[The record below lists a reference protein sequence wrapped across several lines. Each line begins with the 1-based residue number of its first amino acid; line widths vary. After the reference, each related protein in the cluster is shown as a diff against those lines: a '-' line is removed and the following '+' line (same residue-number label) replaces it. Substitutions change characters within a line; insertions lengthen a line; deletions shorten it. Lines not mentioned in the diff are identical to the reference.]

1 MDLFWENSGW
11 ESEDKHLMALRSA
24 PFRRAFPSID
34 TKTGPALFILRGPRQ
49 VGKSSWLKKILLE
62 YGEPRRAFYL
72 SCENV
77 ENYHELSTILKSIRT
92 TRSLILLDE
101 VSFVKEW
108 TRAVKHEIDS
118 GYRGVL
124 IVTGS
129 HAGELRQGAD
139 LMPGRFGY
147 GQELVLRPMDFAE
160 FAANRL
166 STGWPKLERAEL
178 LKLYFQIGGMP
189 TALAESGPRAKIP
202 QKAFDTYERWLVG
215 DATRLGKNKAFLE
228 GLLAQLAV
236 CTATPIS
243 LQTLA
248 KKTEIA
254 SHHTVQNYI
263 HFLEDSFALRTCYA
277 LDSNSGASRFRK
289 DKKFY
294 FTDPIIF
301 WIAIRMGGLP
311 VPNEWEAHVAEMVGY
326 EALAR
331 RAELSRE
338 RLGYFA
344 SSSGEV
350 DYFSPQRWAIELKW
364 SEVAHN
370 ISKAYHKLVLPQ
382 KFVWTKSN
390 FLEEWPQQL

>member
-1 MDLFWENSGW
+1 
-11 ESEDKHLMALRSA
+11 
-24 PFRRAFPSID
+24 
-34 TKTGPALFILRGPRQ
+34 
-49 VGKSSWLKKILLE
+49 
-62 YGEPRRAFYL
+62 
-72 SCENV
+72 
-77 ENYHELSTILKSIRT
+77 
-92 TRSLILLDE
+92 
-101 VSFVKEW
+101 
-108 TRAVKHEIDS
+108 
-118 GYRGVL
+118 
-124 IVTGS
+124 
-129 HAGELRQGAD
+129 
-139 LMPGRFGY
+139 
-147 GQELVLRPMDFAE
+147 MDFAE